1 VSVVGLESDPRQ
13 VASETLVNEV
23 NKLDRVLSLELS
35 AELPSD
41 VSEKSVEPLRA
52 RTAALLTT
60 LWTCWSRAAEDR
72 DLRGAPR

>member
-1 VSVVGLESDPRQ
+1 MSVVGLESDPRQ

-60 LWTCWSRAAEDR
+60 LWTYWSRAAEDR